1 LCRSAGSGGRAAV
14 KRGMKRVPAAVREI
28 LTLVVALAIFLVA
41 FSIAFPTSHG

>member
-1 LCRSAGSGGRAAV
+1 
-14 KRGMKRVPAAVREI
+14 VPAAVREI